1 MKKRSICALIA
12 LALAPAPILADDPMP
27 IPAGTV
33 DSPMID
39 GFPGY
44 STMPI
49 FTVGEVIDD
58 YTPPGILDGL
68 GAYEYDSDTV
78 RVLANHEL
86 LHFRGYTY
94 ELSGNPGLELTG
106 ARVSYFDI
114 DKDTLE
120 VTDSGLAYD
129 TIYDWEGNAPT
140 DKTFLGTPFYDSDA
154 DTWSSPDGLSRLCSS
169 SYFEPGEF
177 GNGRGL
183 EDGIFFTGEE
193 DGGDFNNVGGA
204 EWALDAATNSL
215 WQLPDLGR
223 GAWENVTVLDTGNS
237 NTVAILLMDDTS
249 PFDVDGDGDKE
260 AAPLYLY
267 VGVKDP
273 DGDFP
278 AQNGLRGGK
287 LHVWVARKGARS
299 PEDFAGT
306 GSLAGDWV
314 EIDNNRRAD
323 EADPTGETGY
333 DLNGYPTQKTLWT
346 RAEALGA
353 FGFSRP
359 EDVATNPNR
368 GNEAVLAST
377 GRSSDFNKADRVGTI
392 YTIKTDF
399 ANKTARLKI
408 IYDGDADPT
417 QAIRSPDNLDWADDG
432 MVYIQEDRA
441 ASGLFGYAVTNA
453 NEAGIVKLDPA
464 TGKTTR
470 IANINRSRIFDASLG
485 NDDVDPSDDVVLA
498 YETAVDV
505 DSADVGAW
513 ESSGILDV
521 SNLWDAAPGTIFL
534 LDVQAHGIEDQDVF
548 NPDFDSRITD
558 SDLVEGGQLIILTK
572 DPVE

>member
-1 MKKRSICALIA
+1 ML
-12 LALAPAPILADDPMP
+12 
-27 IPAGTV
+27 
-33 DSPMID
+33 D
-39 GFPGY
+39 GFDGY
-44 STMPI
+44 STMPL
-49 FTVGEVIDD
+49 FTVGEVVDG
-58 YTPPGILDGL
+58 YAPPGILDGL
-68 GAYEYDSDTV
+68 GAYEMGNTV

-86 LHFRGYTY
+86 LNFRGYEY
-94 ELSGNPGLELTG
+94 SLSGNSGLTLKG

-114 DKDTLE
+114 DKGTLE

-129 TIYDWEGNAPT
+129 RIYDALGGVPT
-140 DKTFLGTPFYDSDA
+140 TKDFLGMPGFE
-154 DTWSSPDGLSRLCSS
+154 PQGLSRLCSAS
-169 SYFEPGEF
+169 LFPAEEF
-177 GNGRGL
+177 GGGRGL
-183 EDGIFFTGEE
+183 ENPIFFTGEE
-193 DGGDFNNVGGA
+193 DGGNFNDVGGA
-204 EWALDAATNSL
+204 QWALDPAGNDL

-223 GAWENVTVLDTGNS
+223 GAWENVTVVDTGS
-237 NTVAILLMDDTS
+237 ADTVGVILMDDSS
-249 PFDVDGDGDKE
+249 PFDVDDDGVKE

-267 VGVKDP
+267 VGEKNP

-287 LHVWVARKGARS
+287 LHVWVARNGARS

-314 EIDNNRRAD
+314 EIDNDRKP
-323 EADPTGETGY
+323 EMADPTGEKGY
-333 DLNGYPTQKTLWT
+333 DLNGYPTQRTLWK
-346 RAEALGA
+346 RAEMLGA

-359 EDVATNPNR
+359 EDIATNPNR

-377 GRSSDFNKADRVGTI
+377 GRSNDFNKADRVGTI
-392 YTIKTDF
+392 YTIKTNF
-399 ANKTARLKI
+399 KNLKAPLKI
-408 IYDGDADPT
+408 IYDGDADPA

-453 NEAGIVKLDPA
+453 NEAGVVKLDPA

-485 NDDVDPSDDVVLA
+485 DADVDPSDDVVLA

-548 NPDFDSRITD
+548 NAGSRITD
-558 SDLVEGGQLIILTK
+558 SDLVEGGQLILLTK

>member
-154 DTWSSPDGLSRLCSS
+154 DTWSGPDGLSRLCSS

-249 PFDVDGDGDKE
+249 PFDVDGDGVKE

-273 DGDFP
+273 GGDFP

-408 IYDGDADPT
+408 IYDGDADPA

-453 NEAGIVKLDPA
+453 NEAGVVKLDPA

-485 NDDVDPSDDVVLA
+485 DADLDPDPDDVLYA
-498 YETAVDV
+498 WETAVDV

-513 ESSGILDV
+513 ESSGIVDV
-521 SNLWDAAPGTIFL
+521 SGLFDSAPGTIFL
-534 LDVQAHGIEDQDVF
+534 LDVQAHGIEDQYDF
-548 NPDFDSRITD
+548 NSDSRIKD
-558 SDLVEGGQLIILTK
+558 SDLVEGGQLLFLTK
-572 DPVE
+572 DLED